1 MAKGEQQPSK
11 VLRALDWTSVV
22 SYAALAC
29 WLALE
34 LAPLT
39 PARPW
44 VVLTAVLVG
53 YLAADL
59 VSGLVHWA
67 ADTWGSPDLP
77 ILGPM
82 VLGPFR
88 EHHRDQL
95 AITRHDFVETNGNNC
110 LISLPVLGL
119 ALWLV
124 PEVHGSGNLFLSSF
138 LGALVFWVLLTN
150 QFHKWAHLP
159 APPPLVAFLQR
170 WHLILPPAHHQLHH
184 TRPFTSHYCITTGW
198 LNRPLN
204 WARFF
209 RVLEWCITVC
219 TGALPRRDDLGPVVA
234 EQVMAETLPLPPPTP
249 AESRVTRSNAKTT

>member
-1 MAKGEQQPSK
+1 MANRRQHPSK
-11 VLRALDWTSVV
+11 GLRALDWTSLV

-29 WLALE
+29 LLAME
-34 LAPLT
+34 LAPLA

-44 VVLTAVLVG
+44 VVLTAILLG

-59 VSGLVHWA
+59 ASGLVHWA

-77 ILGPM
+77 ILGRAL
-82 VLGPFR
+82 LGPFR
-88 EHHRDQL
+88 EHHRDPL

-110 LISLPVLGL
+110 LGSLPVLGL

-124 PEVHGSGNLFLSSF
+124 PDADRSGSLFLSAF

-159 APPPLVAFLQR
+159 APPPLPAFLQR

-198 LNRPLN
+198 LNWPLN

-209 RVLEWCITVC
+209 PVLEWCITTC
-219 TGALPRRDDLGPVVA
+219 TGALPRRDDLGTVAA
-234 EQVMAETLPLPPPTP
+234 EQVMAETVTLPQRAP
-249 AESRVTRSNAKTT
+249 AKNRVTR